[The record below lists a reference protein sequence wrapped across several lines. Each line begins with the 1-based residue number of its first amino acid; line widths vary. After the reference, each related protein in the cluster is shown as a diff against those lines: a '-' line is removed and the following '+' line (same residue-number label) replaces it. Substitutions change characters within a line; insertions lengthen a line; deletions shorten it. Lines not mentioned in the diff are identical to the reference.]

1 MEERKSESEK
11 CTTHTDKSMAF
22 PSPSS
27 SFDGLLLLFSQHNQ
41 MAIIAGIFSKKGT
54 VNVLTSN
61 SIGLIC

>member
-22 PSPSS
+22 SSSS

>member
-11 CTTHTDKSMAF
+11 CTTQTDKSMAF
-22 PSPSS
+22 PSPS